1 MYKISRLDG
10 NVVVLS
16 RKYVD
21 ELQNIP
27 SERLS
32 LIKGLI
38 KVRSV
43 CLGGRPRR
51 TLLIRSQNF
60 GGLYSGIGLLAE
72 SDIGTRAIQ
81 V

>member
-10 NVVVLS
+10 DLVVLS

-21 ELQNIP
+21 ELQNLP

-32 LIKGLI
+32 SIKGLI

-43 CLGGRPRR
+43 CPKGPPKAKLADSDPRTSAVPTVALDSLLKV
-51 TLLIRSQNF
+51 TLEHELSR
-60 GGLYSGIGLLAE
+60 
-72 SDIGTRAIQ
+72 
-81 V
+81 

>member
-10 NVVVLS
+10 DLVVLS

-27 SERLS
+27 SEQLS
-32 LIKGLI
+32 SIKGLI
-38 KVRSV
+38 KVSSVRST
-43 CLGGRPRR
+43 GRPRR
-51 TLLIRSQNF
+51 TLLIGSQNF
-60 GGLYSGIGLLAE
+60 GGSYSGIGLLSE